1 MKTYHHHLGIVNTFK
16 DINTKQIL
24 SNMYNADFTEK
35 IGAPAI
41 GISGSIEETSVED
54 HNILEMMD
62 KKGIKVEAYY

>member
-1 MKTYHHHLGIVNTFK
+1 M
-16 DINTKQIL
+16 L

-41 GISGSIEETSVED
+41 GISGSIEETLVED